1 MVASTEIFL
10 LLARLVVDQ
19 LLTFKEQQLPDQERV
34 GSRSPPPPEPTYGPI
49 PEQGQPPRSS
59 QHRKGHQPA
68 NPDHERKGRF
78 STRQPACIP
87 HQGGKKKSHHFF
99 STVLGST
106 DGDSKYEGPPNST
119 GSLTFKF
126 KSRKPKRQHL
136 SLQLQLHQLHR
147 NRQHHEHHLQHSRLL
162 VDHKA
167 ASKKRSGRRFVKAGQ
182 TE

>member
-1 MVASTEIFL
+1 MRCGILTLRQGNVLRAEPYNPH
-10 LLARLVVDQ
+10 RLVVDQ

-126 KSRKPKRQHL
+126 KSQPKTKAK
-136 SLQLQLHQLHR
+136 
-147 NRQHHEHHLQHSRLL
+147 EAPA
-162 VDHKA
+162 DPKDKEKGKA
-167 ASKKRSGRRFVKAGQ
+167 AEQPVESISSDKEMISALRHGMRGN
-182 TE
+182 